1 MTNRQKYCLIT
12 DNSGHWFLSPFDKKE
27 EAEQIL
33 SSIESYWENGDYDGK
48 CPEIFVFAQGDYTM
62 QERFMPEQTKA
73 KYQREMVEELRR
85 ANDLK
90 ERENNERD

>member
-1 MTNRQKYCLIT
+1 MKKGLTIIETLIVLT
-12 DNSGHWFLSPFDKKE
+12 IGC
-27 EAEQIL
+27 I
-33 SSIESYWENGDYDGK
+33 
-48 CPEIFVFAQGDYTM
+48 IFSFVYFMFAQGDYTM

-90 ERENNERD
+90 ERENNDR